1 MSSDFYGCRRHY
13 QNYVT
18 VSLASPCFS
27 TGAIFWNTPTYM
39 QKIVFRPF
47 TLFPGSGMPP
57 LWSAVRQCLELGR
70 KVSIAVWRA
79 YSANALAWWI
89 MNTGLSKCSKAIK
102 VSFSLFIIALA
113 FNKNLKGQLK
123 KALTSLKKCAN
134 KKIKYFDETFQLKF
148 WNKVILFFED
158 NLLNSF

>member
-1 MSSDFYGCRRHY
+1 MLFMRHILEY
-13 QNYVT
+13 TNIYAIDCVMPLYS
-18 VSLASPCFS
+18 VPSLRHA
-27 TGAIFWNTPTYM
+27 
-39 QKIVFRPF
+39 
-47 TLFPGSGMPP
+47 P

-70 KVSIAVWRA
+70 KVSIAVLRA

-89 MNTGLSKCSKAIK
+89 MNTGLSKCSRAIK

-134 KKIKYFDETFQLKF
+134 KKIKYFDEIFQLKF
-148 WNKVILFFED
+148 WNKVILFFKD